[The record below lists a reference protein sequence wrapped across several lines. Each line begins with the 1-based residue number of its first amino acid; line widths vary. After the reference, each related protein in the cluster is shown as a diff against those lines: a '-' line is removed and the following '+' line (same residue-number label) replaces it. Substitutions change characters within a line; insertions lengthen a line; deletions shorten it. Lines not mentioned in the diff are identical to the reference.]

1 MKYLIAGLQAP
12 SDLALDIL
20 FEHKMYWTDGQPV
33 ASGMYLYRLV
43 TADGVLTR
51 KLILLR

>member
-1 MKYLIAGLQAP
+1 MVAGPPQAGYHRLWNGR
-12 SDLALDIL
+12 DDA
-20 FEHKMYWTDGQPV
+20 GRPV

-43 TADGVLTR
+43 TEEGVLTR

>member
-1 MKYLIAGLQAP
+1 MVAGPQQVGYHRLRWNGHDA
-12 SDLALDIL
+12 
-20 FEHKMYWTDGQPV
+20 GRPV

-43 TADGVLTR
+43 TEEGVLTR

>member
-1 MKYLIAGLQAP
+1 MVAGPQQAGYHRLRWNGH
-12 SDLALDIL
+12 DDA
-20 FEHKMYWTDGQPV
+20 GRPV

-43 TADGVLTR
+43 TEEGVLTR